1 MRQSV
6 INSYIAPLQKL
17 LIRTDP
23 EHSTAKE
30 SFNEQ
35 EMSQNGLWGK
45 LQCQREPISEDPT
58 TKRRL
63 HRGGLVRCGYLRT
76 RGCPQ
81 GRTSFTI
88 KACFEDVLSE

>member
-17 LIRTDP
+17 LITTD
-23 EHSTAKE
+23 HSTAKE

-45 LQCQREPISEDPT
+45 LQCQRETIPEDPT
-58 TKRRL
+58 TKA
-63 HRGGLVRCGYLRT
+63 
-76 RGCPQ
+76 
-81 GRTSFTI
+81 SF
-88 KACFEDVLSE
+88 A